1 MLPHKVRTYL
11 EQCKQS
17 SHGKSERVS
26 VTAQV
31 TSHTMRLNGLTERE
45 FFSSPEV
52 FVSNHLLV
60 SAYYDLDS
68 PSLYYDMYNIEAE
81 ALGQKLI
88 WVPGMFPEI
97 DGTKPLIRKH
107 SDLDRLRP
115 PDPLKDGRMPFITGV
130 YKRLVDLGLT
140 PSPRF
145 CAPFTLAANIR
156 GLSSLITDI
165 LTNPEFVHRLFHFVT
180 VDVLMPWIEKLRMQ
194 CGKNLSAMA
203 ADALASLPITN
214 INIIEEYA
222 LGYILKLREEIGNV
236 AVSGWWGERFLDQ
249 PERLWKLKRQANT
262 VQLKGYDPDVWEVGP
277 EKYVQFAKMN
287 GLAISL
293 GIDSTLLT
301 SGPETEIVNRVERYI
316 KAMKGIDNAN
326 IFLNEVTR
334 ECPSSHVHAAVQ
346 AVRFFRQNALLDDAA
361 RTFSVTPK
369 KSFREWIQ

>member
-1 MLPHKVRTYL
+1 
-11 EQCKQS
+11 
-17 SHGKSERVS
+17 
-26 VTAQV
+26 
-31 TSHTMRLNGLTERE
+31 MRLNGLTERE
-45 FFSSPEV
+45 FFSSPDV
-52 FVSNHLLV
+52 FISNHLLV

-97 DGTKPLIRKH
+97 DSSEPLIREH

-115 PDPLKDGRMPFITGV
+115 PDPLRDGRMPFITGV

-156 GLSSLITDI
+156 GLSNLITDI

-180 VDVLMPWIEKLRMQ
+180 IDVLMPWIETLRKQ
-194 CGKNLSAMA
+194 CGKNLSSMA

-214 INIIEEYA
+214 LNIIEKYA
-222 LGYILKLREEIGNV
+222 LGYILKLREEIGDV
-236 AVSGWWGERFLDQ
+236 SVSGWWGERFLDQ
-249 PERLWKLKRQANT
+249 PEKLWKLKRQANT

-277 EKYVQFAKMN
+277 EKYAHFAEMN
-287 GLAISL
+287 DLTISL

-301 SGPETEIVNRVERYI
+301 SGPETEIIRRVDRYI
-316 KAMKGIDNAN
+316 KAMKRIDNAN

-334 ECPSSHVHAAVQ
+334 ECPSDHVHAAVQ
-346 AVRFFRQNALLDDAA
+346 AVKFFRENTFRDDAA

-369 KSFREWIQ
+369 KSFREWIQEPVATL